1 MILVLATLAGCSEPP
16 VYERQIV
23 CTMQD
28 AAFMSHVRH
37 WLLRYWPLDSGVTL
51 SRAPDADRLCAPLKG
66 LKGDENGK
74 TS

>member
-1 MILVLATLAGCSEPP
+1 
-16 VYERQIV
+16 
-23 CTMQD
+23 MQD